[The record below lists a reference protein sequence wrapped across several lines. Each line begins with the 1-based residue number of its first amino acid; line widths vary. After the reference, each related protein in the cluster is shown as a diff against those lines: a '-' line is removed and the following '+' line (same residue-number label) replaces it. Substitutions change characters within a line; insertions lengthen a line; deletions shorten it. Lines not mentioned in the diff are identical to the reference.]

1 VLKDLVDAGASVR
14 FSARVNFSRSPAK
27 IGPNGG
33 RRVSMQVSVTFRHIE
48 ATDALRVHA
57 ERRVERIAKYV
68 HRPIDAHVILSVN
81 KRRHG
86 AEIVLNADRT
96 TLSAK
101 EETGDLYSAI
111 DLAAE
116 KLEQQARKHTSKLKK
131 HKGGARS
138 PRGAAAEAPAPPA
151 TEASG
156 PGLRVDVIR
165 ADSFD
170 RRNGPDVIKTK
181 RLPVR
186 PMSVEEAVMQ
196 MDLMSNEFLVFR
208 NAATNALSVVYRR
221 KDGNYGLIAP
231 EAS

>member
-1 VLKDLVDAGASVR
+1 
-14 FSARVNFSRSPAK
+14 
-27 IGPNGG
+27 
-33 RRVSMQVSVTFRHIE
+33 MQVSVTFRHIE

-81 KRRHG
+81 KRRHA

-116 KLEQQARKHTSKLKK
+116 KLEQQARKHTSKLKQ
-131 HKGGARS
+131 HKGGRRT
-138 PRGAAAEAPAPPA
+138 PRAGSAAEVAAATPSATAP
-151 TEASG
+151 TG
-156 PGLRVDVIR
+156 PGLRIDVIR
-165 ADSFD
+165 GDSFD

-196 MDLMSNEFLVFR
+196 MDLMSNEFF
-208 NAATNALSVVYRR
+208 
-221 KDGNYGLIAP
+221 
-231 EAS
+231 

>member
-1 VLKDLVDAGASVR
+1 
-14 FSARVNFSRSPAK
+14 
-27 IGPNGG
+27 
-33 RRVSMQVSVTFRHIE
+33 MQVSVTFRHVE

-116 KLEQQARKHTSKLKK
+116 KLVQQARKHTSKLKD
-131 HKGGARS
+131 HKGGART
-138 PRGAAAEAPAPPA
+138 PRAAAGRAATAEVPPLA
-151 TEASG
+151 TQPSG
-156 PGLRVDVIR
+156 PGLRMDVIR